1 MAGQTGAAQ
10 RPGSRRK
17 IGKQPGAWRSACCG
31 CWLAPSY
38 THEPPRVGRKGPAW
52 VRGLPGGT
60 AGPGPQPPAIAQRDR
75 SLMTRAP
82 SGVHPAELEV
92 LPALAP
98 IPGLLPPQILTPRPR
113 IAYFGLTGGLRPR
126 KREGA
131 QAARGCD
138 SFLSPQPSAR
148 EAGKQEPVSRRQP
161 AAENLLRGARPQ
173 FTHRSP
179 KNGLGRMPVLASL
192 TTCKPLISICCWDQP
207 LPSVLWP
214 RD

>member
-17 IGKQPGAWRSACCG
+17 IDKQPGAWRSAYCG
-31 CWLAPSY
+31 CQLAPSY
-38 THEPPRVGRKGPAW
+38 TQEPPRVGRKGLAGIRW
-52 VRGLPGGT
+52 LTGGM
-60 AGPGPQPPAIAQRDR
+60 AGPGPQSPAIVQQDR
-75 SLMTRAP
+75 PLMTRAP
-82 SGVHPAELEV
+82 TGVHPAKLEA

-98 IPGLLPPQILTPRPR
+98 IPGLLPSQILTPGPC
-113 IAYFGLTGGLRPR
+113 IAYFGLAGGLRPR

-131 QAARGCD
+131 QAAPGCD
-138 SFLSPQPSAR
+138 SFLSIQPSAR
-148 EAGKQEPVSRRQP
+148 EAGKQEPVSSRQP

-192 TTCKPLISICCWDQP
+192 TTCKPLISICSRDQP